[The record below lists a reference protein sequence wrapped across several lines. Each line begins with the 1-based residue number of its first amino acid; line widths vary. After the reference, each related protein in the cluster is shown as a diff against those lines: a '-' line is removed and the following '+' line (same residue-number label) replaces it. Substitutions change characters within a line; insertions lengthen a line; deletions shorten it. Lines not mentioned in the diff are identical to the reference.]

1 MIAFFAS
8 EDTVIRIKGDLV
20 FKFYI
25 DIIFNLMKTF
35 GVEIEN

>member
-1 MIAFFAS
+1 MIVFFVL
-8 EDTVIRIKGDLV
+8 EDMVICIKGDLV

-25 DIIFNLMKTF
+25 DIIFNLMKMF